1 MIYFLESYEHEWFL
15 KSLNGTEGFDD
26 FYVWVDCP
34 MVDGVRQY
42 PNNWIAVFHTRAWTY
57 RAERDK
63 CYLHQF
69 LAEQPDLNYRNP
81 AVREEMEKVLTF
93 WMDRGV
99 DGFRVDAINHM

>member
-1 MIYFLESYEHEWFL
+1 
-15 KSLNGTEGFDD
+15 
-26 FYVWVDCP
+26 